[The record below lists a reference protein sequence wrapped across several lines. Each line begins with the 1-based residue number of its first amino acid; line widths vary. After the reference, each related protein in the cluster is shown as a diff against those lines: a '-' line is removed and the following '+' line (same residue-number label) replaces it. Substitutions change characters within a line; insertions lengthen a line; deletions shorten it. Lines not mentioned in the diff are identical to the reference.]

1 MSLLRQLLTG
11 MSMRRYLPAM
21 GTAGSLRF
29 FVRGYRRVPRPP
41 PRITLRTS
49 CMGEVLSGGK
59 RAWRNAGRRSRQR
72 CVVILPHRDAG
83 VARNRL
89 AERFG
94 CPSGCWQAERRW
106 PELALECGGPRRFA
120 LFVFFWALECG
131 GPRRFA
137 LLCFLLV
144 SRQKQ
149 KKPKR
154 RRPPHSKARPPTAG

>member
-120 LFVFFWALECG
+120 L
-131 GPRRFA
+131 
-137 LLCFLLV
+137 LCFLLV

-154 RRPPHSKARPPTAG
+154 RRPPHSKARPPTAGGAPDRFFP